1 MTNAQAAPKI
11 SYDHGVSDR
20 KLIGETIGMFFDRQ
34 VERYRE
40 REALVV
46 RHQNVRWSWGELGR
60 RVDDL
65 AAGLMT
71 LGLERGDR
79 VGIWSPNTSEWTL
92 AQFATA
98 KAGLVLV
105 NVNPAYRRA
114 ELEYAMNKVECKALI
129 LAPALKTSN
138 YLEIVDGLVKDA
150 KLPLLKH
157 IIRLGSDRTPGMLN
171 FDDVAQAG
179 GNAEKARLAE
189 LAPKLQFDDAIN
201 IQFTSGTTGYPKGAT
216 LSHHNILN
224 NGYFVGEGLKLTEN
238 DRLCIPVPL
247 YHCFGMVMGNL
258 GCLTHGSTMIYP
270 AEAFDPLAT
279 LQAVSEERCTAL
291 YGVPTMFIAQ
301 LDHPQ
306 FDSFDLES
314 LRTGIMAGSPCPI
327 EVMKRVQSRMNMHEV
342 TIAYGMTETSPVST
356 QCATDDPLERRVS
369 TVGQVLPHIEIK
381 IVDSEGMAVPRGPTG
396 EFCTRGYS
404 VMKGYWNDPEK
415 TAEAVDPG
423 GWMHTGDLAVMDDAG
438 YVNIVGRLK
447 DMVIRGGEN
456 VYPRE
461 IEEFLYSH
469 PKVQDV
475 QVIGVPDQKYGEEI
489 CAWIKLREGQTATP
503 EEIREFC
510 KGQIAHYKIPR
521 YVEFVSDFPMTITG
535 KIQKFVMREQ
545 TIGKL
550 GLKAQQT
557 A

>member
-1 MTNAQAAPKI
+1 LARRSAPSSTARSRRSANA
-11 SYDHGVSDR
+11 R
-20 KLIGETIGMFFDRQ
+20 
-34 VERYRE
+34 
-40 REALVV
+40 
-46 RHQNVRWSWGELGR
+46 RWWYELAR
-60 RVDDL
+60 RVDEL
-65 AAGLMT
+65 AAGLLT

-79 VGIWSPNTSEWTL
+79 VGIWSPNNSEWTL

-105 NVNPAYRRA
+105 NVNPAYRRS
-114 ELEYAMNKVECKALI
+114 ELDYAMNKVECKALI

-138 YLEIVDGLVKDA
+138 YLEIVEDLVKA
-150 KLPLLKH
+150 KKLPHLRH
-157 IIRLGSDRTPGMLN
+157 VIRLGKEKTAGMLN

-179 GNAEKARLAE
+179 GNAEKVKLVE
-189 LAPKLQFDDAIN
+189 LGPKLQFDDAIN
-201 IQFTSGTTGYPKGAT
+201 IQFTSGTTGHPKGAT

-224 NGYFVGEGLKLTEN
+224 NGYFVGLALKLTPA

-258 GCLTHGSTMIYP
+258 GCLTHGSTMVYP
-270 AEAFDPLAT
+270 SEAFDPLAT

-301 LDHPQ
+301 LDHPE
-306 FDSFDLES
+306 FDTFDLKS

-327 EVMKRVQSRMNMHEV
+327 EVMKRVQSKMNMGEV

-356 QCATDDPLERRVS
+356 QSATDDPLELRVS
-369 TVGQVLPHIEIK
+369 TVGRVLPHIEIK
-381 IVDSEGMAVPRGPTG
+381 IIDTEGKAVARGATG

-404 VMKGYWNDPEK
+404 VMKGYWNDEAK
-415 TAEAVDPG
+415 TAESIDEG
-423 GWMHTGDLAVMDDAG
+423 GWMHTGDLATMDKNG

-461 IEEFLYSH
+461 VEEFLYRH

-475 QVIGVPDQKYGEEI
+475 QVIGVPDLKYGEEI
-489 CAWIKLREGQTATP
+489 CAWIKLRDGQSADA
-503 EEIREFC
+503 EEIRAFC
-510 KGQIAHYKIPR
+510 KGQIAHFKIPR
-521 YVEFVSDFPMTITG
+521 YIEFVDAFPMTITG

-550 GLKAQQT
+550 GLKEQKT